1 MNFKQLNEVV
11 INTIKHQLGSATSDT
26 FKSLLNYIILE
37 LKDDSYHSLIKSYPV
52 FGQILEAIETNGL
65 EDWIKRCMTFMINKT
80 MDEQHPVFFGIAQ
93 AVTKVLDKMKYEVI
107 SMCRIGQYN
116 ESFVNFLI
124 VLMSISTLSVQWII
138 TNLAG
143 STIWL
148 VCKKKNENNR
158 FFNIHRINSNVFAE
172 LITI

>member
-37 LKDDSYHSLIKSYPV
+37 LKDDSYHSLIKSYPAL
-52 FGQILEAIETNGL
+52 GQILKAIETNGL

-80 MDEQHPVFFGIAQ
+80 MDKQRPVFFGMAQ
-93 AVTKVLDKMKYEVI
+93 AVTKVFDKMEYGVT
-107 SMCRIGQYN
+107 SMRGIGQYN

-124 VLMSISTLSVQWII
+124 VLMSISTLSVYHKSSWSNNPII
-138 TNLAG
+138 T
-143 STIWL
+143 
-148 VCKKKNENNR
+148 
-158 FFNIHRINSNVFAE
+158 
-172 LITI
+172 